1 MQLLKTP
8 EKFGSIETALLFN
21 SMAEY
26 FVNCPQELYRAGAV
40 RNGSRSGLNGAI
52 VDEYILPCGSVVYC
66 GYQMNPKG
74 HTEPGI
80 MKRFLEIL
88 IGKDLD

>member
-21 SMAEY
+21 SMPEY
-26 FVNCPQELYRAGAV
+26 FANCPAKLDRAGAV

-52 VDEYILPCGSVVYC
+52 VDEYVLPCGSVVYC
-66 GYQMNPKG
+66 GYRLNSNDY
-74 HTEPGI
+74 EESGI
-80 MKRFLEIL
+80 LMQFFKKLL
-88 IGKDLD
+88 G